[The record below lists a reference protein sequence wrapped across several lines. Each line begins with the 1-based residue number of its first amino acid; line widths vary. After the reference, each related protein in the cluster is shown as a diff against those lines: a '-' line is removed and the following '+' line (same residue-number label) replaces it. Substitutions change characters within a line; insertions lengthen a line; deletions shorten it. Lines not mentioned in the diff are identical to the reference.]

1 MSDINWTKT
10 GIYYYV
16 VVAREEY
23 KEEEVLYFQGNYSSK
38 ELEELATE
46 YVRENTIMEY
56 EDIEDC
62 YVHIDFIFKSET
74 LLNGSM
80 INNPLPDQVMEEY
93 DNNYLSEQYYEHRTD
108 EAHQIAKEFNL
119 KSELIDDFIEYYLD
133 QCLESDEGYSL
144 VNDES
149 LIEEWWD
156 KNKYIYETKTPFIS

>member
-1 MSDINWTKT
+1 MSSDLNWTKT

-38 ELEELATE
+38 ELEKLATE

-74 LLNGSM
+74 P
-80 INNPLPDQVMEEY
+80 IKWIY
-93 DNNYLSEQYYEHRTD
+93 D
-108 EAHQIAKEFNL
+108 
-119 KSELIDDFIEYYLD
+119 
-133 QCLESDEGYSL
+133 
-144 VNDES
+144 
-149 LIEEWWD
+149 
-156 KNKYIYETKTPFIS
+156 